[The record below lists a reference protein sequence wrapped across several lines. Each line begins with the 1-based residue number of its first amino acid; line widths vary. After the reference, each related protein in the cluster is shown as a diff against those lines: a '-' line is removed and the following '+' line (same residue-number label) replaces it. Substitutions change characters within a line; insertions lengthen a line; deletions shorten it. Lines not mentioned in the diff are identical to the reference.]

1 MKIAHYTPG
10 TVSSVRGLSLP
21 FAASWENQ
29 AKAARAPPHGPPSP
43 SAKSVGLGLEHTI
56 SFAVSQVSASEKK
69 NDATTTHFCYWKK
82 KHFFLGEGKKRV
94 RKGSTRGN
102 GGHSRQA
109 AAGVDEQGGCGWCTA
124 PHDDWCQL
132 SFLCCMH
139 PVAPP
144 RTWYTRIRTHAC
156 RALGPSAS
164 QVVAAEC

>member
-82 KHFFLGEGKKRV
+82 KHFFLGKEKKERERV
-94 RKGSTRGN
+94 VRAGTVGIPGRRRLEWTSKVGVGGALHRMMIGVSSAFCAACIRSRRHGRGTRAYVHMHAV
-102 GGHSRQA
+102 HS
-109 AAGVDEQGGCGWCTA
+109 D
-124 PHDDWCQL
+124 
-132 SFLCCMH
+132 
-139 PVAPP
+139 PV
-144 RTWYTRIRTHAC
+144 RVK
-156 RALGPSAS
+156 S
-164 QVVAAEC
+164 